1 MKPVR
6 AALRLALAALL
17 TVGTASH
24 AAAAIVEGMVTRV
37 SDGDTLW
44 VRPAEGGRPIKIRL
58 DGVDA
63 PEICQPGGRE
73 ARQALEK
80 LVLRQ
85 PVTLEVRVR
94 DDYGRRVATLRR
106 EGRDVGEQLVRDGQA
121 WNYRFRGVPGP
132 YVAAENEAR
141 LRDAVC
147 SATRLRCRRA
157 NFASGTAH
165 AGGEGLNPKDWK
177 PPPPPPKLGVRG
189 AAGMA
194 ARRAELRLPMLS
206 GPASVR
212 GQPEASSLLH

>member
-6 AALRLALAALL
+6 AAIRLALAALL

-141 LRDAVC
+141 TARRGVFGDPAALPPREF
-147 SATRLRCRRA
+147 RERHGPCRR
-157 NFASGTAH
+157 
-165 AGGEGLNPKDWK
+165 
-177 PPPPPPKLGVRG
+177 
-189 AAGMA
+189 
-194 ARRAELRLPMLS
+194 
-206 GPASVR
+206 
-212 GQPEASSLLH
+212 

>member
-1 MKPVR
+1 MKPVDT
-6 AALRLALAALL
+6 AVRLALAWLL
-17 TVGTASH
+17 AVTTAGH
-24 AAAAIVEGMVTRV
+24 AAASIIEGTVTRV

-106 EGRDVGEQLVRDGQA
+106 EGRDIGEQLVRQGLA
-121 WNYRFRGVPGP
+121 WNYR
-132 YVAAENEAR
+132 Y
-141 LRDAVC
+141 
-147 SATRLRCRRA
+147 
-157 NFASGTAH
+157 H
-165 AGGEGLNPKDWK
+165 
-177 PPPPPPKLGVRG
+177 GVRG
-189 AAGMA
+189 PYAVAEDEARA
-194 ARRAELRLPMLS
+194 ARRGVFGDPAALPPREFRERH
-206 GPASVR
+206 GPCR
-212 GQPEASSLLH
+212 R